1 MNLFNAKLGKRKLK
15 NKFHFGGLKNGKIVS
30 TDTKACLEHI
40 SIRTLNIS
48 SCFGYCKTM
57 SDLYD
62 RKKVKYDN

>member
-1 MNLFNAKLGKRKLK
+1 MQNWGKESEKINSILGAKKWK
-15 NKFHFGGLKNGKIVS
+15 NSFP
-30 TDTKACLEHI
+30 DTKACLEHI

>member
-1 MNLFNAKLGKRKLK
+1 MQNWGKESEKINSILGT
-15 NKFHFGGLKNGKIVS
+15 KNGKIVS
-30 TDTKACLEHI
+30 PDTKACLEHI
-40 SIRTLNIS
+40 STRTLNIS

>member
-1 MNLFNAKLGKRKLK
+1 MQNWGKESEKINSIFEAKKWK
-15 NKFHFGGLKNGKIVS
+15 NSFP
-30 TDTKACLEHI
+30 DTKACLEHI

>member
-1 MNLFNAKLGKRKLK
+1 MNLFNAKLGKRKRK
-15 NKFHFGGLKNGKIVS
+15 NKFHFGDYGKKVS
-30 TDTKACLEHI
+30 PDTKACLEHI

>member
-1 MNLFNAKLGKRKLK
+1 MQNCGKESEKINSIFGAKKW
-15 NKFHFGGLKNGKIVS
+15 KIVS
-30 TDTKACLEHI
+30 PDTKACLEHI